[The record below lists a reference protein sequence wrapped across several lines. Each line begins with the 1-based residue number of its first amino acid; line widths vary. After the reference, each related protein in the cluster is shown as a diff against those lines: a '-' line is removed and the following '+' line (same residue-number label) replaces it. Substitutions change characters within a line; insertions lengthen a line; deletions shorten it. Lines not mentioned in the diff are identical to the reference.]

1 VEEVMTEG
9 VNGYLV
15 DFFDVESLAD
25 RVVAAVESKEHQR
38 LRKTARDSVI
48 ERFDL
53 SRVALPAYLD
63 LLQRMRC
70 QPTQA

>member
-1 VEEVMTEG
+1 VDEG
-9 VNGYLV
+9 RI
-15 DFFDVESLAD
+15 E
-25 RVVAAVESKEHQR
+25 AAVESKEHQR